1 MWRSAL
7 IDNCTELPS
16 NGRYRLL
23 VLTSTDLLDSAG
35 QSQKALQACANIVR
49 SHPAG
54 STDLVVM
61 HPIKERF
68 EWTQIPSDVK
78 KLAEMRT
85 YGLAKKEDA
94 YEIYGIAK
102 EEGAI
107 AVVRPD
113 GYVGILCRLSASD
126 VAGNYLGDCLTK
138 I

>member
-1 MWRSAL
+1 M
-7 IDNCTELPS
+7 PS
-16 NGRYRLL
+16 HGRYRIL
-23 VLTSTDLLDSAG
+23 VLTSTDLLDPTG
-35 QSQKALQACANIVR
+35 QSQKTLQACANTVK

-54 STDLVVM
+54 STDLVVL
-61 HPIKERF
+61 HPMKERF
-68 EWTQIPSDVK
+68 EWTQIPSEVK

-94 YEIYGIAK
+94 YDIYGITK

-113 GYVGILCRLSASD
+113 GYVGVLCRLSAPEIAES
-126 VAGNYLGDCLTK
+126 YLGDCLVK

>member
-1 MWRSAL
+1 M
-7 IDNCTELPS
+7 
-16 NGRYRLL
+16 
-23 VLTSTDLLDSAG
+23 LTSTDLLDPTG
-35 QSQKALQACANIVR
+35 QSQKALETCANIVK

-54 STDLVVM
+54 STDLVVL

-68 EWTQIPSDVK
+68 EWTQIPSEIK
-78 KLAEMRT
+78 RLAEMRI

-94 YEIYGIAK
+94 YDVYGIAK

-113 GYVGILCRLSASD
+113 GYVGILCRLSAPD
-126 VAGNYLGDCLTK
+126 VAENYLSDCLIK

>member
-1 MWRSAL
+1 MILL
-7 IDNCTELPS
+7 IRNSTELPS
-16 NGRYRLL
+16 NGRYRLI
-23 VLTSTDLLDSAG
+23 VLTNIDLLDPAG
-35 QSQKALQACANIVR
+35 QSQKALQSCANIVR
-49 SHPAG
+49 NHPAG
-54 STDLVVM
+54 STDLVVL

-85 YGLAKKEDA
+85 YGPAKKEDA
-94 YEIYGIAK
+94 YDIYGIAK

-126 VAGNYLGDCLTK
+126 VAESYLSDCLVK

>member
-1 MWRSAL
+1 MILL
-7 IDNCTELPS
+7 IRNSTELPS
-16 NGRYRLL
+16 NGRYRLI
-23 VLTSTDLLDSAG
+23 VLTNTDLLDPAG
-35 QSQKALQACANIVR
+35 QSQKALRACANIVE
-49 SHPAG
+49 SYPAG
-54 STDLVVM
+54 STDLVVL
-61 HPIKERF
+61 HPMKERF

-94 YEIYGIAK
+94 YDIYGIAK
-102 EEGAI
+102 AEGAI

-126 VAGNYLGDCLTK
+126 VAETYLGDCLVR